1 MNLDGSKATPAGNIP
16 TDMLKQTIDIH
27 LPIMTQ
33 IINMSIDK
41 NCYPDDLKLLEVN
54 PVFKKEDDLDK
65 KNYRPT
71 SVLFHVSKDFERIMS
86 ERIEGFMKD
95 KLSNLLTGFRKNH
108 NTQHC
113 LMSMLER
120 WKKTLHKGGYVCAIF
135 MDLSKAFDTLNHK
148 LLIAKLG
155 AYGFDTKALYYIK
168 SYLDNRKQRVRVNRN
183 FSSWQEIIAGV
194 PQGSILGPLL
204 FNIFVNDLFL
214 FVSSS
219 NLSNYADDNT
229 LYTSGYDLKEVKE
242 VLLNDLNKVTE
253 WFFKNYMV
261 LNAGKCH
268 FMCLGRN
275 TDNETFIFKD
285 TIMNNS
291 KEEKNTTCYYRQ
303 LIDI

>member
-1 MNLDGSKATPAGNIP
+1 MRKFITNLDGSKATPAGNIP

-120 WKKTLHKGGYVCAIF
+120 WKKTSDKAGYICAIF
-135 MDLSKAFDTLNHK
+135 MDLSKAFDILNHK
-148 LLIAKLG
+148 LLRAKLG
-155 AYGFDTKALYYIK
+155 VYGFDTKALYYIK
-168 SYLDNRKQRVRVNRN
+168 SYLHNRKQRIRVNSN
-183 FSSWQEIIAGV
+183 FSSWQEIVAGA
-194 PQGSILGPLL
+194 PQVSILGPLYL
-204 FNIFVNDLFL
+204 TFL
-214 FVSSS
+214 
-219 NLSNYADDNT
+219 
-229 LYTSGYDLKEVKE
+229 
-242 VLLNDLNKVTE
+242 
-253 WFFKNYMV
+253 
-261 LNAGKCH
+261 
-268 FMCLGRN
+268 
-275 TDNETFIFKD
+275 
-285 TIMNNS
+285 
-291 KEEKNTTCYYRQ
+291 
-303 LIDI
+303 

>member
-1 MNLDGSKATPAGNIP
+1 
-16 TDMLKQTIDIH
+16 MLKQTIDIH

-148 LLIAKLG
+148 LLIVKLG
-155 AYGFDTKALYYIK
+155 AYGFDAKALYYIK
-168 SYLDNRKQRVRVNRN
+168 TYLDNGKQ
-183 FSSWQEIIAGV
+183 S
-194 PQGSILGPLL
+194 L
-204 FNIFVNDLFL
+204 
-214 FVSSS
+214 
-219 NLSNYADDNT
+219 
-229 LYTSGYDLKEVKE
+229 
-242 VLLNDLNKVTE
+242 
-253 WFFKNYMV
+253 
-261 LNAGKCH
+261 
-268 FMCLGRN
+268 
-275 TDNETFIFKD
+275 
-285 TIMNNS
+285 
-291 KEEKNTTCYYRQ
+291 
-303 LIDI
+303 